1 MKCEERTEHTRSE
14 IRKALLDLLQEK
26 PWCKMTVAEIARR
39 ANISRKTFYDH
50 YRDIFD
56 LAADCYYMLCIYEYD
71 TIDFIDLNDIVSITN
86 AYAEQL
92 IKQLNFYRENRN
104 FAAMVFDNALTSP
117 YFSRLVE
124 CNVKLFKNYIDITCP
139 EDKRTDVVSK
149 NLLSRCVFSAHQ
161 LIARDWIIN
170 SCKEPVENIAI
181 RMHYMGIRI
190 ADSVNASKSTSSP
203 WIEAIL
209 SFTPSNKTE
218 SAAN

>member
-1 MKCEERTEHTRSE
+1 MKSEERIEHTQSE

-56 LAADCYYMLCIYEYD
+56 LAADCYYMFCIYEYD
-71 TIDFIDLNDIVSITN
+71 IKEFNGITNIVEMTN

-92 IKQLNFYRENRN
+92 IKHLNFYRENRN
-104 FAAMVFDNALTSP
+104 FAAMIFDNALTYP

-124 CNVKLFKNYIDITCP
+124 CNMKLFQNYMDIVCP
-139 EDKRTDVVSK
+139 KDRRTVVISEG
-149 NLLSRCVFSAHQ
+149 LISQCVFSAHQ
-161 LIARDWIIN
+161 LVARDWIMN
-170 SCKEPVENIAI
+170 GCKEPVEKVAI
-181 RMHYMGIRI
+181 RMHYMGLRI
-190 ADSVNASKSTSSP
+190 ADSISASKSTSSP

-209 SFTPSNKTE
+209 NFTPSNGEEPATH
-218 SAAN
+218 